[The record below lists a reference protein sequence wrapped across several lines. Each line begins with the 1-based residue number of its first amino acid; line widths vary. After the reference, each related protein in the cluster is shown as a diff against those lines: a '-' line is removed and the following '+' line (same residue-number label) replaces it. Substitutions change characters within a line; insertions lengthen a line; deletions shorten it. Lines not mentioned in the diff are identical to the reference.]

1 MSAAI
6 SSFKSA
12 VRVVTRKLARLTQ
25 ARNPMRYPTY
35 PSAVAKR
42 IEQYHDDARY
52 SMLALAIQ
60 RLDTDKIP
68 GAFAEIGVYRGVT
81 SSFIHRQAPHRR
93 FYLFDTFEGFP
104 EQSLEGAKDIRFKD
118 SSIEAVTTVLGDTT
132 NIEFHKGFFPD
143 TAAGLHAEK
152 FALVMLDVDLYQPAL
167 DVFAFFYPRMVRGGY
182 FFMHDY
188 NSPESKRA
196 ISRAAHEFMADK
208 PELLIETP
216 DYSGSALFRKI

>member
-6 SSFKSA
+6 SSFKSTI
-12 VRVVTRKLARLTQ
+12 RVVTRQLARLTQ

-35 PSAVAKR
+35 PPAVAKR
-42 IEQYHDDARY
+42 IEQYHDDVRY

-81 SSFIHRQAPHRR
+81 SSFIHLQAPHRR

-104 EQSLEGAKDIRFKD
+104 KESLEGVKDTRFKD
-118 SSIEAVTTVLGDTT
+118 TSIQAVSTILGDTT
-132 NIEFHKGFFPD
+132 NIEFRKGFFPS
-143 TAAGLHAEK
+143 TAAGLETEQ
-152 FALVMLDVDLYQPAL
+152 FAFVMLDVDLYQPAL

-188 NSPESKRA
+188 NSPESNRA
-196 ISRAAHEFMADK
+196 ISRAAQEFMADK
-208 PELLIETP
+208 AEFLIETP